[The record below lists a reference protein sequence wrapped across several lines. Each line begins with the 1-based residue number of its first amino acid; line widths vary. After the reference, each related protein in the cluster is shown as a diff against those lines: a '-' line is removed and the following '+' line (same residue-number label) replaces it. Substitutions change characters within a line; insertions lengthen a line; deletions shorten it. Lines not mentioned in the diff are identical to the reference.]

1 VTVIAFA
8 IDKLGEIISTVG
20 QEIQTAVDKIVDAF
34 QAFVDWLIDFVCDAI
49 LDPLTSMIEDVWDG
63 VVDWAAGLGATLS
76 RLAAEVDAG
85 ARSIAS
91 ATLALVQSIVES
103 DAFLVISLI
112 GFAIFTV
119 MLVLQPT
126 VAPFMFVLDMIVPI
140 VMMAILDAN
149 GGFIT
154 DAAGEIASAAASTVE
169 NTIRTIL
176 GNDLVNMEATMFGII
191 FSSVGSLI
199 TFVSTAVMGTM
210 RDFASFAVSILGAI
224 LSVASLTQINEQS
237 TDFTWVKISCVGL
250 ALSGAGFA
258 LEVTGKGTEGKIC
271 PSFDS
276 VSKLISGLDLGV
288 SALSVGTTY
297 NAWSSGE

>member
-1 VTVIAFA
+1 
-8 IDKLGEIISTVG
+8 
-20 QEIQTAVDKIVDAF
+20 
-34 QAFVDWLIDFVCDAI
+34 
-49 LDPLTSMIEDVWDG
+49 MIEDVWNG

-91 ATLALVQSIVES
+91 ATLALVQSVVES

-149 GGFIT
+149 DGFIAN
-154 DAAGEIASAAASTVE
+154 AAGEIASAAASTVE
-169 NTIRTIL
+169 NTIRSIL

-210 RDFASFAVSILGAI
+210 RDFASFAVSIMGAI
-224 LSVASLTQINEQS
+224 ISIASLTQINELP
-237 TDFTWVKISCVGL
+237 TFEWVVVSCVGL
-250 ALSGAGFA
+250 ALSAIGFTLDVAGR
-258 LEVTGKGTEGKIC
+258 GTEGKIC

-288 SALSVGTTY
+288 SALNYAGGSPPARAG
-297 NAWSSGE
+297 G